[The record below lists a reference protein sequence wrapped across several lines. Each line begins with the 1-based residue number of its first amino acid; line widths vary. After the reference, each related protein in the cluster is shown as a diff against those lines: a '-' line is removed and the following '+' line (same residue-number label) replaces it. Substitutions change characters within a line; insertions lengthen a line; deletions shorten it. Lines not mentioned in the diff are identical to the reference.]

1 MLLVMW
7 SILAIGGGG
16 CLKINAW
23 KNALYRTEYSMGRS
37 HWCNSI
43 HISDTD
49 FHHVRT
55 WNSILLFPFNSHQ
68 GKQIKDLFSCGT

>member
-16 CLKINAW
+16 ALKLMHGKMHSIEQNTAW
-23 KNALYRTEYSMGRS
+23 ASS